1 MKNVLFAS
9 AALAAVAFAAPA
21 FAQDASGF
29 VGGSYTYTDAEGL
42 ESDTWGLD
50 GAVAFA
56 PAESLGVQ
64 FDAGYARTE
73 VESFDAEDAYNANIH
88 LFTRNDSWAFG
99 GFAGLTEADD
109 TTAWNLGVE
118 GATYLDNLTLAGAL
132 AYGSSD
138 DLGVDAWG
146 VGGEARYFVTD
157 NFRLNAGLGW
167 ADAED
172 DSVLSLGLG
181 GEYQLSSTPFSV
193 HYAYNHF
200 KFDQADI
207 ETDQFTIGM
216 RVSFGGQSLKGR
228 DRSGASFTGA
238 SAVFGGLL

>member
-9 AALAAVAFAAPA
+9 AAVAAVALAAPA
-21 FAQDASGF
+21 LAQDTSGHF
-29 VGGSYTYTDAEGL
+29 GASYTRGAADNEAYSL
-42 ESDTWGLD
+42 N
-50 GAVAFA
+50 GAVAFKA
-56 PAESLGVQ
+56 TDALGVQ
-64 FDAGYARTE
+64 VDGGFTSLQVDDE
-73 VESFDAEDAYNANIH
+73 FSSENAFGGNVH
-88 LFTRNDSWAFG
+88 LFTRNDSWAVG
-99 GFAGLTEADD
+99 GFAGASNTDSTSAY
-109 TTAWNLGVE
+109 NLGVE
-118 GATYLDNLTLAGAL
+118 GAKYLDNLTLAGAL